1 MKEALK
7 NNIVIDRRRFVGKT
21 WRRSPR
27 TFPSP
32 HNKQHMR
39 VFLQRLL
46 LSSPIRLPLFWI
58 RTLFGV
64 AWASPLTAFGLLL
77 ALPVLVFRGHMHV
90 VRGHTFAVL
99 VRGRVADAMLSRHP
113 FGAMNAMALGHVI
126 IATHEGLSSRVLTHE
141 LVHVRQAS
149 RWGIFFPFAYLAS
162 SAWAA
167 IRGKDAYW
175 HNRFEVAARKAEKHV

>member
-7 NNIVIDRRRFVGKT
+7 DNTGIERNRRASRSLFTPYEKQQMRLRF
-21 WRRSPR
+21 
-27 TFPSP
+27 
-32 HNKQHMR
+32 
-39 VFLQRLL
+39 QRLL
-46 LSSPIRLPLFWI
+46 LTPAVRHPLFWI
-58 RTLFGV
+58 RTAFGV
-64 AWASPLTAFGLLL
+64 AWASPLTLFGLLL
-77 ALPVLVFRGHMHV
+77 ALPVVLFRGRMHIV
-90 VRGHTFAVL
+90 HGHTFAIL

-126 IATHEGLSSRVLTHE
+126 IATHEGLSARVLTHE

-149 RWGIFFPFAYLAS
+149 RWGIAFPVAYLAS

>member
-7 NNIVIDRRRFVGKT
+7 DNTGIEGNRRASRSLFTPYEKQQMRLRF
-21 WRRSPR
+21 
-27 TFPSP
+27 
-32 HNKQHMR
+32 
-39 VFLQRLL
+39 QRLL
-46 LSSPIRLPLFWI
+46 LPPAIHHPLFWI
-58 RTLFGV
+58 RTVFGV
-64 AWASPLTAFGLLL
+64 AWASPLTLFGLLL
-77 ALPVLVFRGHMHV
+77 ALPVVLFRGHMHI
-90 VRGHTFAVL
+90 VRGHTFAIL

-113 FGAMNAMALGHVI
+113 FGAMNAMALGHII
-126 IATHEGLSSRVLTHE
+126 IATHEGLSARVLTHE

-149 RWGIFFPFAYLAS
+149 HWGAIFPIAYLAS